1 MRRRVSASND
11 EYTMTISP
19 PTGMAYPAEPP
30 AAGVPRL
37 YRAVHGRRL
46 GGVAAGLAD
55 YLGLSRGLMRVA
67 FIVMMFG
74 GGLGVLLYGAFWIV
88 LPVPPEQR
96 ESTRRAAGEYVVALV
111 AGAVVL
117 LIDAKTLPLGW
128 WFLPSVLALFGG
140 LLLWRQATETE
151 RERWRRLSRAS
162 LTAGTFDRAG
172 ALRMIVGVVLVLAGG
187 IFILAHAGVSAV
199 GAAFAAMLVTLAGIA
214 LITGPWWFKLVAD
227 LSAERRERIRSEER
241 ADIAAHLHDSVLQT
255 LALIQRSANSPRE
268 VARLARSQE
277 RELRTKLYG
286 TGVPNGQ
293 FGAALQAA
301 AAEVEDTYAVT
312 IDLVTVGDLAMS
324 GRLDAVVAAAREAMV
339 NAAKHAGVTTIS
351 VYAEVTD
358 SELSVFV
365 RDRGAGFDTE
375 QIGTDRQGIRGSI
388 IGRLER
394 QHGRAVIKSQPGEG
408 TEVELRMDI

>member
-1 MRRRVSASND
+1 MRPPVSASND
-11 EYTMTISP
+11 GYTMTISP
-19 PTGMAYPAEPP
+19 PAGTAYPAGPP

-55 YLGLSRGLMRVA
+55 HLGLSRGLMRVA
-67 FIVMMFG
+67 FIVMTFG

-117 LIDAKTLPLGW
+117 LVDAKTLPLGW

-172 ALRMIVGVVLVLAGG
+172 ALRMIVGVTLVLAGG

-214 LITGPWWFKLVAD
+214 LITGPWWFRLVAD
-227 LSAERRERIRSEER
+227 LSSERRERIRSEER

-301 AAEVEDTYAVT
+301 AADVEDAYAVT

-339 NAAKHAGVTTIS
+339 NSAKHAGVTTIS

-358 SELSVFV
+358 TELSVFV
-365 RDRGAGFDTE
+365 RDRGAGFDLD
-375 QIGTDRQGIRGSI
+375 QIGSDRQGIRGSI

-394 QHGRAVIKSQPGEG
+394 QHGTAVIKSQPGEG